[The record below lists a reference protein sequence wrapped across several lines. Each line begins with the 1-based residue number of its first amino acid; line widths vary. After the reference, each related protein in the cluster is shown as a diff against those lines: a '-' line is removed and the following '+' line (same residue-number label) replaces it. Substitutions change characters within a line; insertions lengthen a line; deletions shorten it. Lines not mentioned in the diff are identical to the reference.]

1 MSKWSNI
8 SPLRHRPNNS
18 STHSAAADVTNSL
31 VTSANRTFCI
41 CYRSSSRF
49 YERVPFLR
57 ACYVQA
63 LTQFWCIDFKFS
75 FPFPTMQFNN
85 SFSLKKIP
93 YFLWECTASIAMCDR
108 VNSSICFSIRRT
120 WTELICDQW
129 KEERTFFHV
138 NWTNSSQLRL

>member
-63 LTQFWCIDFKFS
+63 LTQFWCIDLKFS

-85 SFSLKKIP
+85 SFSLKNTLLSLKMQCSKSDVWSCK
-93 YFLWECTASIAMCDR
+93 FLDL
-108 VNSSICFSIRRT
+108 FSIRRT